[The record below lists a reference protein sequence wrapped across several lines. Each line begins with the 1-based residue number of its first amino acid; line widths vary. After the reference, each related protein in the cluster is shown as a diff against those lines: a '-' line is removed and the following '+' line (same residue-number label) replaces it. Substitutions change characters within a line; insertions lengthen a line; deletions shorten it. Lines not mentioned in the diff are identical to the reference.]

1 MSEIE
6 EGNVTAIVPASMKDK
21 VIIQNATHT
30 YSEVFNDN
38 FDNTKVAV
46 VILILPALL
55 DENKI
60 NP

>member
-46 VILILPALL
+46 VILRI
-55 DENKI
+55 EI
-60 NP
+60 